1 MSSSAKGRVFWPG
14 PKLQQLN
21 TENFESRILQYLVST
36 LQWGLSCSFHSRVYG
51 WRLQL
56 SRNLQPHKGLPL
68 NSDWMKWR
76 ILVKHYCFSMLSWQE
91 QCFLKCAGDRRCVC
105 NKLWDFCLKGA
116 MLYKS
121 YKSLRYP
128 KRCKDFV
135 KIAFCYSCSACHVLW
150 SLTVYNVNDF
160 FKTCSYSF
168 IISYWYV
175 WYVCVANSPERMN
188 SHASDGLW
196 LGAMF
201 DATARTSSMAIFWNV
216 HKWQPKAG
224 RQAGRHGY

>member
-1 MSSSAKGRVFWPG
+1 MF
-14 PKLQQLN
+14 LN
-21 TENFESRILQYLVST
+21 AFMTR
-36 LQWGLSCSFHSRVYG
+36 
-51 WRLQL
+51 
-56 SRNLQPHKGLPL
+56 
-68 NSDWMKWR
+68 
-76 ILVKHYCFSMLSWQE
+76 
-91 QCFLKCAGDRRCVC
+91 
-105 NKLWDFCLKGA
+105 A
-116 MLYKS
+116 MLFKVRRWS
-121 YKSLRYP
+121 ALCMQQALRFLSQRSHVVQVIQVS
-128 KRCKDFV
+128 KVSEEMQRLCKDFV

-150 SLTVYNVNDF
+150 SLTVYNVNEF
-160 FKTCSYSF
+160 FKTCSYSV
-168 IISYWYV
+168 IISYWYVWYV